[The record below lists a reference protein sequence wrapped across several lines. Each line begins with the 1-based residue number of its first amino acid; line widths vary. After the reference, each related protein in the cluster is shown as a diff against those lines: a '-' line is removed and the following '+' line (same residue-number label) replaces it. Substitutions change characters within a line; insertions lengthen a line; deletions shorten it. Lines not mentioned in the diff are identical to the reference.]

1 MNKKPSSRLYDYANI
16 IHDCANIFKYKNC
29 IIDMNEFCI
38 KRRFIMDN
46 LSEIAQHFDLAYDA
60 ESYGNGHI
68 NDTYL
73 ISGKQYI
80 MQRINTNIFK
90 NPDEVMD
97 NIVKI
102 TSFLRKKLAAEG
114 GDPDRETMTVIPTTD
129 GKSFY
134 KTPEGNCYRV
144 YKFISNAVSYDVAEN
159 SNQLYEAARAFG
171 KFQRL
176 LSDFP
181 AAELHETIP
190 HFHDTYKRFRDL
202 KDAISSDVMH
212 RADGVQKEIEFALGF
227 ENDTKLIGNL
237 TESGEIPARVTH
249 NDTKLN
255 NVMLEAGTDKG
266 LCVIDLDTVMPG
278 SLLFDYGDALRTGAA
293 TAAEDEKNLDKMHFD
308 LNLFEAFT
316 KGFLEEMGSSI
327 TKKEVELLPF
337 SAKIITFECGIRFL
351 TDYLSGDT
359 YFKTAYPEH
368 NLDRTRTQ
376 FKLVS
381 EIEQKTPEMTA
392 IIEKYIK

>member
-1 MNKKPSSRLYDYANI
+1 
-16 IHDCANIFKYKNC
+16 
-29 IIDMNEFCI
+29 
-38 KRRFIMDN
+38 MDN
-46 LSEIAQHFDLAYDA
+46 LSEIVQHFDLAYDA

-237 TESGEIPARVTH
+237 TESGEIPVRVTH

>member
-1 MNKKPSSRLYDYANI
+1 
-16 IHDCANIFKYKNC
+16 
-29 IIDMNEFCI
+29 
-38 KRRFIMDN
+38 MDN

-237 TESGEIPARVTH
+237 TESGEIPVRVTH

>member
-1 MNKKPSSRLYDYANI
+1 
-16 IHDCANIFKYKNC
+16 
-29 IIDMNEFCI
+29 
-38 KRRFIMDN
+38 MDN

>member
-1 MNKKPSSRLYDYANI
+1 
-16 IHDCANIFKYKNC
+16 
-29 IIDMNEFCI
+29 
-38 KRRFIMDN
+38 MDN

-102 TSFLRKKLAAEG
+102 TSFLRTKLAAEG

-237 TESGEIPARVTH
+237 TEGGEIPARVTH